1 MPDRKKRK
9 KKTDEKIVSKNIN
22 YHSRSPEKMLEELKE
37 KNKKL
42 NYTKSRERKRG
53 LIFTGFGAIFIAL
66 FALIWL
72 LFGNRTDVIS
82 SDYISRLDPLV
93 FKILAA
99 DELDYGEENIIK
111 IKVSNITASVHD
123 FVFKDFRFSIVSEK
137 GEQVYAFS
145 YPANLTI
152 DMAEYESRDVYDF
165 LRENPELNIDPGTY
179 TIHSDFYV
187 DEHYV
192 QLKKTLIINENVDMT
207 VRLFNDF
214 ALPGQ
219 TMPVYLSVTNHS
231 PDLKEFNLGT
241 YRVSLKDEGILKSEI
256 FKNPAVIRDILLK
269 PGEKLDIILG
279 DLAFPSETG
288 IYTLDI
294 SYFMN
299 NELNEKKY
307 NVSVHS
313 INTAAVPG
321 MIRILPYTLKSV
333 RVGQA
338 YTAEINLANDSG
350 EDLYDRIK
358 GFIFEIELNGA
369 VLYRYTE
376 YQEGTVNVILPAFSK
391 RKIFDST
398 EWKELVFQQTGIYR
412 VNIKVVLENEI
423 LEYSEDL
430 RVE

>member
-1 MPDRKKRK
+1 
-9 KKTDEKIVSKNIN
+9 
-22 YHSRSPEKMLEELKE
+22 MLEELKE

-82 SDYISRLDPLV
+82 SDYISRMDPLV

-152 DMAEYESRDVYDF
+152 EMAEYESRDVYDF

-299 NELNEKKY
+299 NELNEKEY
-307 NVSVHS
+307 NVSVQS

-321 MIRILPYTLKSV
+321 MTRILPYTLKRV
-333 RVGQA
+333 GVGQA

>member
-294 SYFMN
+294 SYFM
-299 NELNEKKY
+299 
-307 NVSVHS
+307 
-313 INTAAVPG
+313 
-321 MIRILPYTLKSV
+321 
-333 RVGQA
+333 
-338 YTAEINLANDSG
+338 
-350 EDLYDRIK
+350 
-358 GFIFEIELNGA
+358 
-369 VLYRYTE
+369 RYT
-376 YQEGTVNVILPAFSK
+376 N
-391 RKIFDST
+391 
-398 EWKELVFQQTGIYR
+398 
-412 VNIKVVLENEI
+412 
-423 LEYSEDL
+423 
-430 RVE
+430 

>member
-82 SDYISRLDPLV
+82 SDYISRLDPFV

-99 DELDYGEENIIK
+99 DELDYGEQNIIK
-111 IKVSNITASVHD
+111 VKVSNITGKEAA
-123 FVFKDFRFSIVSEK
+123 FVFKDFRFSIVSDK
-137 GEQVYAFS
+137 GQQEYAFS
-145 YPANLTI
+145 YPANLTV
-152 DMAEYESRDVYDF
+152 DMAEYDSRDVYDF
-165 LRENPELNIDPGTY
+165 QRENPEYDLHPGTY

-187 DEHYV
+187 DDQYV
-192 QLKKTLIINENVDMT
+192 QLKKEMIIHENIDMSI
-207 VRLFNDF
+207 RLFNDY

-219 TMPVYLSVTNHS
+219 TMPVYLSITNHS
-231 PDLKEFNLGT
+231 PDLKSFNLGT
-241 YRVSLKDEGILKSEI
+241 YRVSLKDEDVLKSEI
-256 FKNPAVIRDILLK
+256 FKNSEVIRDIDLK

-279 DLAFPSETG
+279 DMKFPNGPG
-288 IYTLDI
+288 IYKLDV

-299 NELNEKKY
+299 NNLNEKEY
-307 NVSVHS
+307 TVSVHES
-313 INTAAVPG
+313 NTSSEAG
-321 MIRILPYTLKSV
+321 EIRILPYTLKT
-333 RVGQA
+333 VGVGEA
-338 YTAEINLANDSG
+338 YTAEINLVND
-350 EDLYDRIK
+350 DDKTLYDRVK
-358 GFIFEIELNGA
+358 GFVFEIELNGT

-376 YQEGTVNVILPAFSK
+376 YQEGTVNIIIPAFSK
-391 RKIFDST
+391 RKIFDSR
-398 EWKELVFQQTGIYR
+398 EWKPLEFQQTGMYKVR
-412 VNIKVVLENEI
+412 IKAVLENEV